1 MKRQSVSSCI
11 GRSTRPSTRSL
22 PFSARSVQYVGGAA
36 LVATAMVLAACSSPD
51 PQAIDYKSDSTKVK
65 TTKAPSLAAPPDL
78 LSDPRGAVDAPPG
91 GEASLAGYQ
100 TSSGTPAI
108 ANQVL
113 PTTQGMH
120 IVRDGDQ
127 RWLVVSASIPPD
139 QLWNQIRA
147 FWQTQGYF
155 LVEDS
160 RQRGVMQTDWLESH
174 TQVDQGIIRN
184 TLTFATKNN
193 YVIGERNRFRTRVE
207 AGPQGQTYVFIS
219 QQGLHQVLTGQNSD
233 NSSSQWETKP
243 NDPGMEADFLARL
256 ERSLSQGPQQ
266 SVIAQEA
273 EAAEAAKK
281 PVIMPSTAEPRNATA
296 VVLPAGA
303 TPTQDGIVLQEDY
316 NHAWARVGAG
326 LDRAH
331 FTVDSRDA
339 TRGLY
344 TVRYVDPNDLGTDAQ
359 GFWNQLFHGK
369 KEKVAKQY
377 EINVRALT
385 ESQTRVAMVGADG
398 QPDGSP
404 LAQRI
409 MRLLVSEM

>member
-1 MKRQSVSSCI
+1 MKRQSVSSCK
-11 GRSTRPSTRSL
+11 GPSTRPSTRSQ
-22 PFSARSVQYVGGAA
+22 PFSARSAQYVAGAA
-36 LVATAMVLAACSSPD
+36 VLATAMLLAACSSPD
-51 PQAIDYKSDSTKVK
+51 PQAIDYKSDSTKAKVSK
-65 TTKAPSLAAPPDL
+65 TPSLAAPPDL
-78 LSDPRGAVDAPPG
+78 LSDPAGATDAPAG

-100 TSSGTPAI
+100 TSSGTPVMSAT
-108 ANQVL
+108 QVL
-113 PTTQGMH
+113 PASQGMH

-127 RWLVVSASIPPD
+127 RWLVVAATMPAD
-139 QLWNQIRA
+139 QVWNQIRA
-147 FWQTQGYF
+147 FWQSQGYF

-160 RQRGVMQTDWLESH
+160 RQRGVMQTDWLETH
-174 TQVDQGIIRN
+174 TKVDQGIIRN

-193 YVIGERNRFRTRVE
+193 NVTGERNRFRTRVE

-219 QQGLHQVLTGQNSD
+219 QQGLHQVLSGSNND
-233 NSSSQWETKP
+233 SSQWETTP
-243 NDPGMEADFLARL
+243 NDPGIEADFLVRL
-256 ERSLSQGPQQ
+256 ERSLAQGPQR
-266 SVIAQEA
+266 SVITQEA

-281 PVIMPSTAEPRNATA
+281 PVAMPSHSEPRGPAP

-303 TPTQDGIVLQEDY
+303 TPTQDGLVLQEDY

-331 FTVDSRDA
+331 FTVDSRDPA
-339 TRGLY
+339 RGLY

-369 KEKVAKQY
+369 NEKVAKQY
-377 EINVRALT
+377 QINVRALT
-385 ESQTRVAMVGADG
+385 ESQTRVVMVNAEGE
-398 QPDGSP
+398 PDGSP

>member
-1 MKRQSVSSCI
+1 MKRQSVSSCK
-11 GRSTRPSTRSL
+11 GRSTRLSTRSL
-22 PFSARSVQYVGGAA
+22 PFSARSVQNIAGAA
-36 LVATAMVLAACSSPD
+36 LVATAMALTACSSPD

-65 TTKAPSLAAPPDL
+65 ANKAPSLSVPPDL
-78 LSDPRGAVDAPPG
+78 LSDPRGATDAPAN

-100 TSSGTPAI
+100 TSGGTPAV

-113 PTTQGMH
+113 PASQGLH

-127 RWLVVSASIPPD
+127 RWLVVSTAIPPD
-139 QLWNQIRA
+139 RLWNEIRA
-147 FWQTQGYF
+147 FWQSQGYF

-160 RQRGVMQTDWLESH
+160 RQRGVMQTDWMETH
-174 TQVDQGIIRN
+174 TKVDQGIIRN

-219 QQGLHQVLTGQNSD
+219 QQGLHQVLSGMN
-233 NSSSQWETKP
+233 NEGSQWETKP
-243 NDPGMEADFLARL
+243 NDPGLEADFLARL
-256 ERSLSQGPQQ
+256 ERSLASGPQE
-266 SVIAQEA
+266 SVITQEA
-273 EAAEAAKK
+273 DAAQQAAKK
-281 PVIMPSTAEPRNATA
+281 PVPMPSQAEPSGPAP

-331 FTVDSRDA
+331 FTVDSRDIA
-339 TRGLY
+339 RGLY
-344 TVRYVDPNDLGTDAQ
+344 TIRYVDPNDLGTDAQ

-385 ESQTRVAMVGADG
+385 ESQTRIAMVGTDG